1 MKRAYSSRAGRTLA
15 LPAMLILLAAL
26 LCTSCCAEKTVTIC
40 ILDSGCSE
48 GHTAGQS
55 FLGAAD
61 DLTDSIGHGTHIC
74 SLVRGAAPEANVVML
89 KCFESRD
96 TLNEKAVV
104 DALYAAVDT
113 YHADVINMSWTLPN
127 ESDTLH
133 EAILHAHNQGA
144 ILVACTGNLSVS
156 TGLGTVAY
164 PAAWDEVIGVAGV
177 DLNEAGEPKTSLW
190 YLYGEAVDFCARG
203 DCGDDKGSSY
213 AAARVSGLIAAALQS
228 GVEPSRISEHLSGLA
243 QDMGEPGY
251 DDRFG
256 WGYLET
262 S

>member
-15 LPAMLILLAAL
+15 LLAMLILLAAL
-26 LCTSCCAEKTVTIC
+26 LCTSCCAEKTVTVC
-40 ILDSGCSE
+40 ILDSGCSV
-48 GHTAGQS
+48 GHAVGES

-96 TLNEKAVV
+96 SLNEKAVV

-127 ESDTLH
+127 ESDALH
-133 EAILHAHNQGA
+133 EAILHAYDQGA

-203 DCGDDKGSSY
+203 DCGDDNGSSY

-243 QDMGEPGY
+243 RDMGEPGY

-256 WGYLET
+256 WGYLEIT
-262 S
+262 